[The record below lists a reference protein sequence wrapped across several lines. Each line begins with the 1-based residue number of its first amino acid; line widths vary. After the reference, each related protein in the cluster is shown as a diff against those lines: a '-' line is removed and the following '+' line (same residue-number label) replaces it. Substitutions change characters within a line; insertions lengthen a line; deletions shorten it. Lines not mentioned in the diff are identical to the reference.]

1 MKLLKQSIACFV
13 AVFAISGAVL
23 AGTANITGTAYVTLG
38 SSEVSEK
45 SDGSNIQEYTNSGV
59 WVQEGM
65 PEGFPSKLVANCKGT
80 TVYSAEW
87 ANRGD
92 SFICVATDIDGDGFV
107 NVGGAS
113 NPDFSDCHA
122 ETVAGWGKYADVT
135 QTVQCHFVE
144 NITQNTFILAWTGQ
158 FTTP

>member
-13 AVFAISGAVL
+13 AVFVISGAVL

-38 SSEVSEK
+38 DSEMSVTA
-45 SDGSNIQEYTNSGV
+45 DGHNLQEYTNSGV

-65 PEGFPSKLVANCKGT
+65 PEGFPSKMVAECKGT

-87 ANRGD
+87 ANLGD
-92 SFICVATDIDGDGFV
+92 TFICKATDIDGDGFV

-122 ETVAGWGKYADVT
+122 ETVAGWGKYAGST
-135 QTVQCHFVE
+135 QTVQCAFVE
-144 NITQNTFILAWTGQ
+144 NITQNTFILKWTGE

>member
-13 AVFAISGAVL
+13 AVFVISGAVL
-23 AGTANITGTAYVTLG
+23 AGTANITGTAYVTLNMEM
-38 SSEVSEK
+38 SVTA
-45 SDGSNIQEYTNSGV
+45 DGHNLQEYTNTGV
-59 WVQEGM
+59 WVQDGM
-65 PEGFPSKLVANCKGT
+65 PEGFPSKMVAECKGT

-87 ANRGD
+87 ANLGD
-92 SFICVATDIDGDGFV
+92 TFICKATDIDGDGFV

-122 ETVAGWGKYADVT
+122 ETVAGWGKYAGST

-144 NITQNTFILAWTGQ
+144 NITQNTFILKWTGE

>member
-13 AVFAISGAVL
+13 AVFVISGAVL
-23 AGTANITGTAYVTLG
+23 AGTANITGTAYVTLNMEM
-38 SSEVSEK
+38 SVTA
-45 SDGSNIQEYTNSGV
+45 DGHNLQEYTNTGV
-59 WVQEGM
+59 WVQDGM
-65 PEGFPSKLVANCKGT
+65 PEGFPSKMVAECKGT

-87 ANRGD
+87 ANLGD
-92 SFICVATDIDGDGFV
+92 TFICKATDIDGDGFV

-122 ETVAGWGKYADVT
+122 ETVTGWGKYAGST
-135 QTVQCHFVE
+135 QTVQCAFVE
-144 NITQNTFILAWTGQ
+144 NITQNTFILKWTGE

>member
-13 AVFAISGAVL
+13 AVFVINGAVL
-23 AGTANITGTAYVTLG
+23 AGTANITGTAYVTLNMEM
-38 SSEVSEK
+38 SVTA
-45 SDGSNIQEYTNSGV
+45 DGHNLQEYTNSGV

-65 PEGFPSKLVANCKGT
+65 PEGFPSKMVAECKGT

-87 ANRGD
+87 ANLGD
-92 SFICVATDIDGDGFV
+92 TFICKATDMDGDGFV

-122 ETVAGWGKYADVT
+122 ETVAGWGKYAGST
-135 QTVQCHFVE
+135 QTVQCAFVE
-144 NITQNTFILAWTGQ
+144 NITQNTFILKWTGE

>member
-13 AVFAISGAVL
+13 AVFVISGAVL
-23 AGTANITGTAYVTLG
+23 AGTANITGTAYVTLNMEM
-38 SSEVSEK
+38 SVTA
-45 SDGSNIQEYTNSGV
+45 DGHNLQEYTNTGV
-59 WVQEGM
+59 WVQDGM
-65 PEGFPSKLVANCKGT
+65 PEGFPSKMVAECKGT

-87 ANRGD
+87 ANLGD
-92 SFICVATDIDGDGFV
+92 TFICKATDIDGDGYV

-122 ETVAGWGKYADVT
+122 ETVAGWGKYAGST
-135 QTVQCHFVE
+135 QTVQCAFVE
-144 NITQNTFILAWTGQ
+144 NITQNTFILKWTGE